1 MNCEEDGCKAEWNN
15 CYENDGTPD
24 NSAWTSQ
31 QTDGQA
37 GTSPSPILLD
47 VNEEN
52 IDNDSI
58 SSLTS
63 QDELIDE
70 RVKESAL
77 FGEVTCYTCTY
88 DLDQN
93 QIVCWDGTQNIPV
106 G

>member
-1 MNCEEDGCKAEWNN
+1 MNCEEDGCKNEWNN

-37 GTSPSPILLD
+37 GTSPSPNLQD

-63 QDELIDE
+63 QDEFINE

-77 FGEVTCYTCTY
+77 LGKVTCYTCTY
-88 DLDQN
+88 DLDLN
-93 QIVCWDGTQNIPV
+93 R
-106 G
+106 